1 MKHNGKDSV
10 KKLVKSTLE
19 RYSSGN
25 VNAQTLKNILGA
37 KGYTVIRYS
46 ALDVSEETER
56 LMSTLGVTEISRQT
70 DSFTYL
76 DNVRRIVFI
85 RKDISDDE
93 FLYLLALELGRI
105 LTTSFRGSCIV
116 SGNSQ
121 DEAEAREFAYHVTD
135 IARHGI
141 FYNMSKFYP
150 IQTVIVSAVLA
161 SFIIVFACVSLA
173 LPGLYGKNALQNDTN
188 QELAVSA
195 ISRGVED
202 SSKPNQQAEDL
213 SAPENPT
220 ADGNSSEYKNNPDS
234 VNSNIIT
241 SDANNSD
248 GNNMDGNNLDGNNS
262 GGNNSAGVNSQQNV
276 NPADNQNLSETAG
289 NSGGV
294 ENSTESVENTETSVT
309 GTQQT
314 VDENS
319 ASQQSFVVPEEQ
331 RVYYATPNGTKY
343 HLPGCGY
350 IKGKEVKEL
359 SYDDIAGGKYT
370 PCSRCFG

>member
-1 MKHNGKDSV
+1 MKQNGKDSI

-25 VNAQTLKNILGA
+25 VTAQTLKNILGA

-105 LTTSFRGSCIV
+105 LTTSFRSSCIV

-173 LPGLYGKNALQNDTN
+173 LPGLYSKNALQNDTN

-213 SAPENPT
+213 SAPENSS

-241 SDANNSD
+241 SEGNNS
-248 GNNMDGNNLDGNNS
+248 DGNNLDGNNS
-262 GGNNSAGVNSQQNV
+262 GGVNSQQNV
-276 NPADNQNLSETAG
+276 NPADNQNLSETAD

-294 ENSTESVENTETSVT
+294 ENSTESVENTEASVT
-309 GTQQT
+309 GTEQT

>member
-105 LTTSFRGSCIV
+105 LTTSFRSSCIV

-150 IQTVIVSAVLA
+150 IQTVIVSAVLV

-173 LPGLYGKNALQNDTN
+173 LPGLYSKNALQNDTN

-241 SDANNSD
+241 SDGNNS
-248 GNNMDGNNLDGNNS
+248 DGNNLDGNNS

-276 NPADNQNLSETAG
+276 NPANNQNLSGTAD
-289 NSGGV
+289 NSGGE
-294 ENSTESVENTETSVT
+294 ENSTESFENTEASVT

>member
-1 MKHNGKDSV
+1 MFP
-10 KKLVKSTLE
+10 
-19 RYSSGN
+19 
-25 VNAQTLKNILGA
+25 
-37 KGYTVIRYS
+37 
-46 ALDVSEETER
+46 ET
-56 LMSTLGVTEISRQT
+56 
-70 DSFTYL
+70 
-76 DNVRRIVFI
+76 RR
-85 RKDISDDE
+85 
-93 FLYLLALELGRI
+93 
-105 LTTSFRGSCIV
+105 
-116 SGNSQ
+116 

-195 ISRGVED
+195 ISRGAED

-234 VNSNIIT
+234 VNSNTIT
-241 SDANNSD
+241 SEGNTSD
-248 GNNMDGNNLDGNNS
+248 GNNLEGNT
-262 GGNNSAGVNSQQNV
+262 AVGVNSEQNV
-276 NPADNQNLSETAG
+276 NPNDNQNISETAG

-294 ENSTESVENTETSVT
+294 ENSTESVENAETSVT

>member
-1 MKHNGKDSV
+1 MKQNGKDSV

-141 FYNMSKFYP
+141 FYNISKFYP

-220 ADGNSSEYKNNPDS
+220 AVRNTK
-234 VNSNIIT
+234 IIR
-241 SDANNSD
+241 
-248 GNNMDGNNLDGNNS
+248 
-262 GGNNSAGVNSQQNV
+262 
-276 NPADNQNLSETAG
+276 TALTQTLLPPKAITPKAITWMAITWMAIIR
-289 NSGGV
+289 V
-294 ENSTESVENTETSVT
+294 VITRPVSTHNKTLTRRIIRT
-309 GTQQT
+309 YPKLLTIPGAWKT
-314 VDENS
+314 
-319 ASQQSFVVPEEQ
+319 AP
-331 RVYYATPNGTKY
+331 RALKTPK
-343 HLPGCGY
+343 LP
-350 IKGKEVKEL
+350 
-359 SYDDIAGGKYT
+359 
-370 PCSRCFG
+370 

>member
-46 ALDVSEETER
+46 TLDVSEETER

-93 FLYLLALELGRI
+93 FQYLLALELGRI

-141 FYNMSKFYP
+141 FYNMSKFY
-150 IQTVIVSAVLA
+150 
-161 SFIIVFACVSLA
+161 A
-173 LPGLYGKNALQNDTN
+173 LILI
-188 QELAVSA
+188 E
-195 ISRGVED
+195 
-202 SSKPNQQAEDL
+202 
-213 SAPENPT
+213 
-220 ADGNSSEYKNNPDS
+220 
-234 VNSNIIT
+234 
-241 SDANNSD
+241 
-248 GNNMDGNNLDGNNS
+248 
-262 GGNNSAGVNSQQNV
+262 SQ
-276 NPADNQNLSETAG
+276 
-289 NSGGV
+289 
-294 ENSTESVENTETSVT
+294 
-309 GTQQT
+309 
-314 VDENS
+314 
-319 ASQQSFVVPEEQ
+319 
-331 RVYYATPNGTKY
+331 
-343 HLPGCGY
+343 
-350 IKGKEVKEL
+350 
-359 SYDDIAGGKYT
+359 
-370 PCSRCFG
+370 

>member
-1 MKHNGKDSV
+1 MKHNGKDSI

-173 LPGLYGKNALQNDTN
+173 LPGLYSKNALQNDTN

-220 ADGNSSEYKNNPDS
+220 ADGNSSEYENNPDS
-234 VNSNIIT
+234 LNSNIIT
-241 SDANNSD
+241 SE
-248 GNNMDGNNLDGNNS
+248 GNNLDGNNS
-262 GGNNSAGVNSQQNV
+262 GGVNSQQNV
-276 NPADNQNLSETAG
+276 NPADNQNLSKTAD

-359 SYDDIAGGKYT
+359 LHDDIVSGKYT